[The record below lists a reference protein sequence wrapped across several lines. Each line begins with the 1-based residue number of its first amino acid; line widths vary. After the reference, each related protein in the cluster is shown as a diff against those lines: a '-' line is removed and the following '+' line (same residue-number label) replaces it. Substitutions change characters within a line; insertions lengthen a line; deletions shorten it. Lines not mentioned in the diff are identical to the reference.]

1 VRRHRQVRRT
11 FFSKVANVNE
21 KPLVSIV
28 IPAYQPRFF
37 SMALHSALSQTCE
50 GLEVLVCDDSEG
62 EEIAAIVRAAQD
74 EPGAVALRYV
84 RNAQRKGFIGNLL
97 HGLTLAQGTLV
108 KVLCDDDRL
117 FPRCVEQQA
126 QVLQAHADVGLVL
139 SQRVLA
145 DENNFILPMRLLNAR
160 FAHVDSLFKGEDM
173 LALLDGR
180 PVNFLG
186 NFSAALMRREQ
197 ALQWLQALTGEGQCF
212 VALLDLAL
220 FACLMRRANMVM
232 LSEPGLLER
241 LHPQR
246 LSKLPAL
253 VQGAPQ
259 EWRWLLQMVAAR
271 SGEPAPA
278 SGWVR
283 YVPLAEAQQQPRA
296 WQESCVSRIISN
308 WATRLG
314 GRVGSDC
321 ESYAELYQQ
330 WLGARRFSDAQ
341 RKSLPQT
348 VAAWPCQP
356 RIVPVVLDVDG
367 DAQALQQT
375 LASLAGQLYPVHACV
390 VLAEQVPDSDIAL
403 VHQPLQ
409 ADWPSQMNLMLA
421 SLHDADWV
429 YLLRAGD
436 RLSESAILLLA
447 ERAAVFPGMACA
459 YSDEG
464 AWLDGKPDEPV
475 FKPGFNLDLLRSYP
489 YVGRTLAFSRE
500 AMLDLGGLDPA
511 FAELAPHDL
520 LWRLVEA
527 RGPQVVEHI
536 AEVQV
541 QSAQSFAQ
549 WLSLPQVVSQSEPV
563 LAAHLRRLGVAHQ
576 IRHDELAVL
585 NRVDYVH
592 DSQPLVSVIVPV
604 GNDLEQLQA
613 CVQGLIERTAHG
625 HYEVLLVAGTEVA
638 PGMAQWL
645 QAMAELGAGMLRVV
659 CHASRQRTEL
669 IDAAAAQA
677 RGDYLLLLDASLQV
691 LDGQWLGEL
700 LQHAQRP
707 EVAMVG
713 AKLVDA
719 QGRVVEAGRV
729 LGVSNGAGPAFAG
742 EDLQSRGYLQRLQVV
757 QDWSAL
763 GGDCLMVRKAV
774 FDELGGLAGQ
784 GLVAGLAE
792 LDLCLRAGRQGYLL
806 VGTPYAVLLKTHGQ
820 GGEVQASREQ
830 LLEQQQVFCQRWLHK
845 LIRDPAYNPSLSLA
859 SADFSLEPSL
869 RGSWNPLCARALPS
883 VLALPL
889 NDTAVGHYR
898 VTEPFSQLEAA
909 GRVVGR
915 IAYEA
920 PSVVQLARMDP
931 DVIILQL
938 RHTEDSVRDI
948 ERIQRF
954 SNARRVFEIDDYVL
968 KAPKKNTHA
977 RNKPAD
983 IEQHLR
989 RGIGL
994 CDRLVVTTQA
1004 LANALSD
1011 MHHDIRVVPNMLAPR
1026 LWDNLPPSRR
1036 GTSSK
1041 PRVGWGGGTSH
1052 SGDLEIIAE
1061 VVRELAGE
1069 VEWVFFGMCPDALK
1083 PYIHEFHPGVGLQAY
1098 PAKLASLNLDLALAP
1113 LEFHIFNDCKSN
1125 LRLLEYGACGY
1136 PTICTDTEAYRGY
1149 LPCTRVYSNSTEEW
1163 LAAIRSH
1170 LADPVASYRM
1180 GDELREAVMRDFV
1193 LRDDN
1198 LRHWEWGWLAD

>member
-1 VRRHRQVRRT
+1 M
-11 FFSKVANVNE
+11 NE

-28 IPAYQPRFF
+28 IPAYNPRFF
-37 SMALHSALSQTCE
+37 AKALHSALSQTCE
-50 GLEVLVCDDSEG
+50 DLEVLVCDDSEG
-62 EEIAAIVRAAQD
+62 DEIEAIVRTAQAQAA
-74 EPGAVALRYV
+74 ARLRYE
-84 RNAQRKGFIGNLL
+84 RNVQRRGFVDNLL
-97 HGLTLAQGTLV
+97 HGVTLASGTLV
-108 KVLCDDDRL
+108 KVLCDDDCL
-117 FPRCVEQQA
+117 FPQCVERQA
-126 QVLQAHADVGLVL
+126 NVLQAHDEVGLVL
-139 SQRVLA
+139 SQRVMA
-145 DENNFILPMRLLNAR
+145 DENNFILPMRLANAR
-160 FAHVDSLFKGEDM
+160 FANVDSLFKGEDM

-197 ALQWLQALTGEGQCF
+197 ALQWLQALTAEGQSF

-246 LSKLPAL
+246 MSKQPGVA
-253 VQGAPQ
+253 QGAPQ

-271 SGEPAPA
+271 SGEAAPA

-283 YVPLAEAQQQPRA
+283 YVPLVEVQQQPRQ
-296 WQESCVSRIISN
+296 WQELCVARVLSN
-308 WATRLG
+308 WVTRLN

-330 WLGARRFSDAQ
+330 WLAARQFSQTQ
-341 RKSLPQT
+341 RRLLPQT
-348 VAAWPCQP
+348 VAAWPRQP
-356 RIVPVVLDVDG
+356 RIVPVVLDAQG
-367 DAQALQQT
+367 DDQALGRT
-375 LASLAGQLYPVHACV
+375 FASLAEQLYPVHACV
-390 VLAEQVPDSDIAL
+390 LLGDRLPTTDIPL

-409 ADWPSQMNLMLA
+409 ADWPRQLNQLLP
-421 SLHDADWV
+421 SLHDADWI
-429 YLLRAGD
+429 YLLRSGD
-436 RLSESAILLLA
+436 RLSESAVLLLA
-447 ERAAVFPGMACA
+447 ERVAVFPEVACA

-464 AWLDGKPDEPV
+464 AWLDDTPGEPV
-475 FKPGFNLDLLRSYP
+475 FKPAFNLDLLRSYP
-489 YVGRTLAFSRE
+489 YVGRNLAFARE
-500 AMLDLGGLDPA
+500 AVLELGGFDPA
-511 FAELAPHDL
+511 FGELASHDL
-520 LWRLVEA
+520 LWRLVES
-527 RGPQVVEHI
+527 RGPQVIDHI
-536 AEVQV
+536 AEIQV
-541 QSAQSFAQ
+541 QSAMSFAQ
-549 WLSLPQVVSQSEPV
+549 WLSLPDVISQSEPV
-563 LAAHLRRLGVAHQ
+563 LAAHLNRLGVAHQ
-576 IRHDELAVL
+576 IRHDELALL
-585 NRVDYVH
+585 NRVDYLH
-592 DSQPLVSVIVPV
+592 DSQPLVSVIIPV
-604 GNDLEQLQA
+604 GEDLERLQA
-613 CVQGLIERTAHG
+613 CVQSLIERTADSR
-625 HYEVLLVAGTEVA
+625 YELLLVAGARVQV
-638 PGMAQWL
+638 GIAQWL
-645 QAMAELGAGMLRVV
+645 QAMAELGAGMLRVLQQPGG
-659 CHASRQRTEL
+659 QREQL

-677 RGDYLLLLDASLQV
+677 RGEYLLLLDPSLQV
-691 LDGQWLGEL
+691 LDGQWLNEL

-707 EVAMVG
+707 EVAVVG

-729 LGVSNGAGPAFAG
+729 LGVSSGAGPAFAG
-742 EDLQSRGYLQRLQVV
+742 EDMQARGYLQRLQVV
-757 QDWSAL
+757 QDWSAV

-774 FDELGGLAGQ
+774 YDGVGGLAGQ
-784 GLVAGLAE
+784 ELGHGLAE
-792 LDLCLRAGRQGYLL
+792 LDLCLRVGRQGYLV
-806 VGTPYAVLLKTHGQ
+806 VGTPYAVMLKAERVVAEAQPSH
-820 GGEVQASREQ
+820 EQ
-830 LLEQQQVFCQRWLHK
+830 QLEQQQVFCERWLSK
-845 LIRDPAYNPSLSLA
+845 VIRDPAYNPSLGLA

-883 VLALPL
+883 VLGLPL

-898 VTEPFSQLEAA
+898 VSEPFSQLEAA

-915 IAYEA
+915 IAFES

-938 RHTEDSVRDI
+938 RHAEDSVRDI
-948 ERIQRF
+948 ERIKRF
-954 SNARRVFEIDDYVL
+954 SNARRIFEMDDYVL
-968 KAPKKNTHA
+968 SAPKKNTHA

-1011 MHHDIRVVPNMLAPR
+1011 MHQDIRVVPNMLAPR
-1026 LWDNLPPSRR
+1026 LWANLPPSRR
-1036 GTSSK
+1036 GTSGK

-1069 VEWVFFGMCPDALK
+1069 VEWVFFGMCPEGLK
-1083 PYIHEFHPGVGLQAY
+1083 PYIHEYHPGVPLHLY

-1149 LPCTRVYSNSTEEW
+1149 LPCTRVYTNSTEEW
-1163 LAAIRSH
+1163 LQAIRSH
-1170 LADPVASYRM
+1170 LADPAASYRM
-1180 GDELREAVMRDFV
+1180 GDDLREAVMRDFV